1 MTCLN
6 VMTVLAAVFMAVLSP
21 AALAQQDYADKANSL
36 IESYARSD
44 LFSGSVL
51 VAQHGKAIF
60 RKAFGPANRE
70 WDIPNTLE
78 TKFRIGSVTKQIT
91 AAAILQLAEQGKLKL
106 DDPMSKYYGCS
117 PDLGEDCDTPSSDS
131 RVRHPKLHRSAGF
144 FHEALSSRSYAA
156 GDYQAYTRP
165 TLGVRAWDSIHLR

>member
-21 AALAQQDYADKANSL
+21 AALAQQDYSDKANSL

-51 VAQHGKAIF
+51 VAQHGNAIF

-78 TKFRIGSVTKQIT
+78 TKFRIGSVTKQFT
-91 AAAILQLAEQGKLKL
+91 AAAILQLAEQGKLVKTQ
-106 DDPMSKYYGCS
+106 KI
-117 PDLGEDCDTPSSDS
+117 ETQ
-131 RVRHPKLHRSAGF
+131 R
-144 FHEALSSRSYAA
+144 E
-156 GDYQAYTRP
+156 
-165 TLGVRAWDSIHLR
+165 